1 MISIIYR
8 TSVDVP
14 EKVFRH
20 LGHTSS
26 FDRGVMAAT
35 AGTAASGQDR
45 YGTAYVWA
53 EDSDRQLIEQ
63 VDIKLRAQFAAWE
76 KELA

>member
-8 TSVDVP
+8 TTVDVP
-14 EKVFRH
+14 EKVFRN
-20 LGHTSS
+20 LGPTGT
-26 FDRGVMAAT
+26 FDRGVMACT
-35 AGTAASGQDR
+35 AGTAASGQDT

-63 VDIKLRAQFAAWE
+63 VDAKLRAQFAAWE
-76 KELA
+76 KEIK